1 MPLGRA
7 MEDWKQPRENSIE
20 ALQHGMQFGDGVEFD
35 LRVDGDGELVIFHDE
50 FAPGESPM
58 LDRCVEN
65 LPTDYLKS
73 VGIPTLSELLS
84 NREFTD
90 SWQSGGKTVDIEFKL
105 PHPSTKIDTMEYLDS
120 IMGKLEM
127 DLEPLELPD
136 RSLVVS
142 CFSPKIGEAAKS
154 SGFSIPVIR
163 LMPHIRAWGRF
174 WRMKRVVAMPHF
186 ARTTVKGITRSLR
199 KEGMELSLIHI

>member
-84 NREFTD
+84 KKNERTCIRKL
-90 SWQSGGKTVDIEFKL
+90 KTCIFLFLNFYDAVMI
-105 PHPSTKIDTMEYLDS
+105 ST
-120 IMGKLEM
+120 
-127 DLEPLELPD
+127 
-136 RSLVVS
+136 
-142 CFSPKIGEAAKS
+142 S
-154 SGFSIPVIR
+154 SER
-163 LMPHIRAWGRF
+163 NL
-174 WRMKRVVAMPHF
+174 
-186 ARTTVKGITRSLR
+186 LYD
-199 KEGMELSLIHI
+199 